1 MAERPAWR
9 QQAESLGFR
18 FHSIGGTPYWD
29 ESAHY
34 RFTLEEIERDIE
46 APTQELH
53 ELCMDLVA
61 RALGNEDYLRRLAI
75 PQAYWGYLRTSWSR
89 GDPHLYGRM
98 DFAYSGRVDGG
109 GPAKLYELNYDTPT
123 SLYEAAVFQWIWL
136 QESIQQGALPPAAD
150 QYNSLQERLL
160 GAFQYFA
167 PRIPGLMHFASV
179 RDSEEDRATVQYLQ
193 DLATQA
199 GMQTQ
204 YLAIEDIGVGTDGR
218 FTDREDRRI
227 ETIFKL
233 YPWEFMLAEEFAPH
247 LPTCGAT
254 WIEPSWKLILSNKG
268 ALALL
273 WELHPDHPN
282 LLPTFFE
289 EGPTAVPDA
298 STTPA
303 ARAPLPSGWVR
314 KPLFSREGANVEVMT
329 DRGEHLEAPGPYTDF
344 PYVRQE
350 YHALPRFANRY
361 TLIGS
366 WVVGDQPAGIGIRE
380 DDSLITRDTA
390 RFVPHIIVD

>member
-1 MAERPAWR
+1 VERIVMAERPGWR

-18 FHSIGGTPYWD
+18 FHSIGGAPYWD

-34 RFTLEEIERDIE
+34 RFTLAEIEQDIE

-61 RALGNEDYLRRLAI
+61 RALGDEQYLRRLAI
-75 PQAYWGYLRTSWSR
+75 PPMYWDYLRNSWSR

-98 DFAYSGRVDGG
+98 DFAYSGRGDGR

-136 QESIQQGALPPAAD
+136 QESIQSNALPAAAD

-160 GAFQYFA
+160 EALQYFA

-179 RDSEEDRATVQYLQ
+179 RESEEDRATVAYLQ

-199 GMQTQ
+199 GIQTQ
-204 YLAIEDIGVGTDGR
+204 YLPIEDIGVSTDGR
-218 FTDREDRRI
+218 FTDSEDRVI

-233 YPWEFMLAEEFAPH
+233 YPWEFLLAEEFAPH

-273 WELHPDHPN
+273 WELHPGHPN
-282 LLPTFFE
+282 LLPTFFDAA
-289 EGPTAVPDA
+289 PTEALA
-298 STTPA
+298 
-303 ARAPLPSGWVR
+303 SGWVR

-350 YHALPRFANRY
+350 YHALPRFADSY

-390 RFVPHIIVD
+390 RFVPHIVID